1 MTVSLKVTILV
12 DHHAGPGLATEHGL
26 AFWIETG
33 STNILFDTGQG
44 TALGP
49 NAAALRIDLAAAHLV
64 VLSHGHY
71 DHTGGL
77 PLVLGKAAQ
86 ARVHCHPRV
95 FGPRFSIRD
104 GTARAIGLPAPAQAA
119 LEALPA
125 LRLARETAG
134 VRWSEHLGLTG
145 TVPRRTPF
153 EDTGGPFF
161 LDEGGRQS
169 DPIEDDQSM
178 WARTRH
184 GLVVITGC
192 CHSGLL
198 NTLERVRAVAG
209 AGRIHAVIGG
219 FHLSAASDHRMA
231 KTIEGLR
238 AYNPAQLIPCHCT
251 GDGAAAAL
259 RAAFG
264 DRVISGEAGMVWEW

>member
-12 DHHAGPGLATEHGL
+12 DNHAGPGLTSEHGL

-44 TALGP
+44 TALEP
-49 NAAALRIDLAAAHLV
+49 NAAALGVDLAAAHLV

-86 ARVHCHPRV
+86 ARVHCHPGV

-104 GTARAIGLPAPAQAA
+104 GAARAIGMPAPAQAA
-119 LEALPA
+119 LKALPR
-125 LRLARETAG
+125 LRLAQETRG

-145 TVPRRTPF
+145 AVPRRAPF

-161 LDEGGRQS
+161 LDDGGRQP
-169 DPIEDDQSM
+169 DPIDDDQAM
-178 WARTRH
+178 WARTRD

-209 AGRIHAVIGG
+209 AGRIHAIIGG
-219 FHLSAASDHRMA
+219 FHLSAASEHRMA

-238 AYNPAQLIPCHCT
+238 AHDPARLIPCHCT
-251 GDGAAAAL
+251 GDGAVAAL
-259 RAAFG
+259 QAAFG
-264 DRVISGEAGMVWEW
+264 DRVTPGATGQIHEW